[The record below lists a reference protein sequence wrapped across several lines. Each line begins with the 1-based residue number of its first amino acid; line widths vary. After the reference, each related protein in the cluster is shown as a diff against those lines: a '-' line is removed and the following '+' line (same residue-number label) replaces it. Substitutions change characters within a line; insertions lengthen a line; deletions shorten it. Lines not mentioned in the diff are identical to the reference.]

1 MEPVD
6 VLDERA
12 LIVTDM
18 RIRLGTLK
26 ILLSEALLLSEVQNP
41 EKAAQRLV
49 DLVRMTLKN
58 RANGEPALMGF
69 MRNVGISPKG
79 MSLVRDVTRKGNPV
93 EAIAAAR
100 DVACAVFGFRPSSS
114 SSSTSVG
121 AADACDPEVAK
132 KAVIRLTA

>member
-1 MEPVD
+1 MARV
-6 VLDERA
+6 VAYALRSLI
-12 LIVTDM
+12 LIVM

-26 ILLSEALLLSEVQNP
+26 ILLSEAILVEVQNP
-41 EKAAQRLV
+41 EKAAQRLI

-58 RANGEPALMGF
+58 RANGEPALLGF
-69 MRNVGISPKG
+69 MRNVGISQAG
-79 MSLVRDVTRKGNPV
+79 ITLVRDVVKKGNPV

-132 KAVIRLTA
+132 RAVARLKA